1 MKQRNSKRWVRA
13 AVSVLLVLAV
23 VCTSAVAALAAVP
36 GSFSSARQA
45 PQGSGV
51 VPEKLTAQE
60 TSTERLIGDALAMNR
75 SAVDA
80 LKQQKAYRDFLD
92 TVAARQRTWV
102 RAEVA
107 RMTKV
112 LRGMGISPKSTVK
125 ELKASNDP
133 EAKALYED
141 ICTWLIEETED
152 SSVLPYS
159 QFTTVKAIE
168 GLDLAQLLS
177 WSALQ
182 DFVDTIVPE
191 LLRYALEALKQLGFE
206 FENDPFWPVLD
217 QKAIVDYAH
226 KYAKKYNPEYRV
238 PDSGS
243 DCTNFVSQALYAG
256 GLSMDPPS
264 IRGTNPGTTTTTEEW
279 YYYNS
284 PSATADT
291 PYERAVAVSTSWV
304 RVEDLYTYLAPHYDT
319 VTSTNDNEVRQ
330 NLKEGYVIQGGKLV
344 GRYEHSSIVTKKND
358 KWCYTAHTNDRK
370 DRDMKHYFNAY
381 DKFRI
386 IKVC

>member
-1 MKQRNSKRWVRA
+1 MTHNNPLRNWKKTV
-13 AVSVLLVLAV
+13 VSLLLVAV
-23 VCTSAVAALAAVP
+23 MVFAGVLSAAAATP
-36 GSFSSARQA
+36 GKSA
-45 PQGSGV
+45 S
-51 VPEKLTAQE
+51 PEALTAKE
-60 TSTERLIGDALAMNR
+60 KATEQLVGDALALNR

-80 LKQQKAYRDFLD
+80 LKGEQAYKAFLD
-92 TVAARQRTWV
+92 KVAARQQTWV
-102 RAEVA
+102 RQERA
-107 RMTKV
+107 RMTEA
-112 LRGMGISPKSTVK
+112 LRELGISPQDTVK
-125 ELKASNDP
+125 DLKTSENP
-133 EAKALYED
+133 EARAVYKD
-141 ICTWLIEETED
+141 ICHWLVDETED
-152 SSVLPYS
+152 SSVLRYS

-168 GLDLAQLLS
+168 ALDLSQLIS

-182 DFVDTIVPE
+182 DFVDTIVPQ
-191 LLRYALEALKQLGFE
+191 LLREALKVLQQLGFE
-206 FENDPFWPVLD
+206 FPNDPFWPTLD

-226 KYAKKYNPEYRV
+226 KYAKKYNPAYRV
-238 PDSGS
+238 PTSGS

-256 GLSMDPPS
+256 GLSMNPSS
-264 IRGTNPGTTTTTEEW
+264 IRGTNPGTNETTEEW

-291 PYERAVAVSTSWV
+291 PYEYAVAVSTSWV

-319 VTSTNDNEVRQ
+319 VTSTNDDQVRA
-330 NLKEGYVIQGGKLV
+330 NLQEGYVIQGGPLV

>member
-1 MKQRNSKRWVRA
+1 MKCRNTLQAWKKTV
-13 AVSVLLVLAV
+13 VSLLLVLV
-23 VCTSAVAALAAVP
+23 MVCTSVVAALAATP
-36 GSFSSARQA
+36 ADTG
-45 PQGSGV
+45 
-51 VPEKLTAQE
+51 KLTAKE
-60 TSTERLIGDALAMNR
+60 KATEQLVGDALALNR

-80 LKQQKAYRDFLD
+80 LKEEQAYKAFLD
-92 TVAARQRTWV
+92 TVAAQQQTWV
-102 RAEVA
+102 RQERA
-107 RMTKV
+107 RMTEA
-112 LRGMGISPKSTVK
+112 LRELGISPQDTVK
-125 ELKASNDP
+125 DLKTSEDP
-133 EAKALYED
+133 KARAVFKD
-141 ICTWLIEETED
+141 ICRWLVDETED
-152 SSVLPYS
+152 SSVLRYS
-159 QFTTVKAIE
+159 QFTSVKAIE
-168 GLDLAQLLS
+168 GLDLSQLIS

-182 DFVDTIVPE
+182 DFVDTIVPQ
-191 LLRYALEALKQLGFE
+191 LLREALKVLKQLGFE
-206 FENDPFWPVLD
+206 FPNDPLWPTLD

-238 PDSGS
+238 PTSGS

-256 GLSMDPPS
+256 GLSMNPSS
-264 IRGTNPGTTTTTEEW
+264 IRGTNPGTNTTTEEW

-291 PYERAVAVSTSWV
+291 PYEYAVAVSTSWV

-319 VTSTNDNEVRQ
+319 VTSTNDNDVRA
-330 NLKEGYVIQGGKLV
+330 NLQEGYVIQGGPLV

>member
-1 MKQRNSKRWVRA
+1 MKQRNSRRWVRA

-92 TVAARQRTWV
+92 TVAARQQTWV

-141 ICTWLIEETED
+141 ICTWLVEETED

-182 DFVDTIVPE
+182 
-191 LLRYALEALKQLGFE
+191 
-206 FENDPFWPVLD
+206 
-217 QKAIVDYAH
+217 
-226 KYAKKYNPEYRV
+226 
-238 PDSGS
+238 
-243 DCTNFVSQALYAG
+243 
-256 GLSMDPPS
+256 
-264 IRGTNPGTTTTTEEW
+264 
-279 YYYNS
+279 
-284 PSATADT
+284 
-291 PYERAVAVSTSWV
+291 
-304 RVEDLYTYLAPHYDT
+304 
-319 VTSTNDNEVRQ
+319 
-330 NLKEGYVIQGGKLV
+330 
-344 GRYEHSSIVTKKND
+344 
-358 KWCYTAHTNDRK
+358 
-370 DRDMKHYFNAY
+370 
-381 DKFRI
+381 
-386 IKVC
+386 VCA

>member
-1 MKQRNSKRWVRA
+1 MKQRNSRRWVRA

-92 TVAARQRTWV
+92 TVAARQQTWV

-141 ICTWLIEETED
+141 ICTWLVEETED

-256 GLSMDPPS
+256 GLTMDPPS

-304 RVEDLYTYLAPHYDT
+304 RVEDLYTYLAPH
-319 VTSTNDNEVRQ
+319 
-330 NLKEGYVIQGGKLV
+330 
-344 GRYEHSSIVTKKND
+344 
-358 KWCYTAHTNDRK
+358 
-370 DRDMKHYFNAY
+370 
-381 DKFRI
+381 
-386 IKVC
+386 